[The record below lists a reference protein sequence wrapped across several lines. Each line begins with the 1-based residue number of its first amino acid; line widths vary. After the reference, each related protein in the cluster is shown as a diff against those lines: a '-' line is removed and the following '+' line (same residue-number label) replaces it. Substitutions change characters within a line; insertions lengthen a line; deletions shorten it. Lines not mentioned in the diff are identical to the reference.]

1 MDVSSFWSSLLSALL
16 TYHVNW
22 LYSFVTEPVEFFDC
36 GTRVLVLSNDNN
48 LARRL
53 LHVLS
58 YFVRVS
64 APAAHQ
70 SGEVTLADH
79 SPRLNGNSAKL
90 PAEETSIEC
99 STHICHSKSMFQLGY
114 ADGASSSSPDML
126 PMRRNGSS
134 SLERRTPLEQLP
146 HRRSSQQLLLENTRY
161 LRNYYDVR
169 FQLSP
174 DTIAKRDPT
183 KAFANLISSIAKN
196 GFHEFYTEELAT
208 TPENNKPASCA
219 FFVGSIPD
227 KTSSREESPSLTGNE
242 PGGNSTAA
250 SVRPVQVQ
258 IPRYFPFVRI
268 SSCPV

>member
-1 MDVSSFWSSLLSALL
+1 
-16 TYHVNW
+16 
-22 LYSFVTEPVEFFDC
+22 
-36 GTRVLVLSNDNN
+36 
-48 LARRL
+48 
-53 LHVLS
+53 
-58 YFVRVS
+58 
-64 APAAHQ
+64 
-70 SGEVTLADH
+70 
-79 SPRLNGNSAKL
+79 
-90 PAEETSIEC
+90 
-99 STHICHSKSMFQLGY
+99 MFQLGY